1 MNVSYLTKLPGS
13 GRPFTDVNYLNP
25 FNSPVIA
32 PSPLYRE
39 DDRGSKS
46 EAPGGHEAGRVRARM
61 QTPPPPTEIVTSLR
75 TPDILY
81 LGVTLYSPSYL

>member
-25 FNSPVIA
+25 FNSPVTA

-39 DDRGSKS
+39 DDRSSKS
-46 EAPGGHEAGRVRARM
+46 GAPESRSGLECSGIRHLS
-61 QTPPPPTEIVTSLR
+61 VTDAFKWAKR
-75 TPDILY
+75 I
-81 LGVTLYSPSYL
+81 

>member
-39 DDRGSKS
+39 DDRSSKS
-46 EAPGGHEAGRVRARM
+46 GAPGGHEARQG
-61 QTPPPPTEIVTSLR
+61 
-75 TPDILY
+75 
-81 LGVTLYSPSYL
+81 

>member
-61 QTPPPPTEIVTSLR
+61 QTHTHPTSDPCPVHEILQARILEWVSLPFSR
-75 TPDILY
+75 
-81 LGVTLYSPSYL
+81 

>member
-25 FNSPVIA
+25 FNSPVTA

-39 DDRGSKS
+39 DDRSSKS
-46 EAPGGHEAGRVRARM
+46 GAPGSRSGLEQGCKP
-61 QTPPPPTEIVTSLR
+61 TPTGPR
-75 TPDILY
+75 
-81 LGVTLYSPSYL
+81 SPALSKHPAAFPSQVFSSGTDN